1 MGIGSLLGALSLL
14 GFLLFLGGVAL
25 VVLSA
30 SQGRPVRNGAALAV
44 VGIIVGLLFSAL
56 SQGVLI
62 VQPTQ
67 VAVIVNTVNG
77 ELDPNPRRGG
87 THIVV
92 PVIQQP
98 FQYPLVQQTVT
109 MGGATNANDSG
120 AVVARSSDGQ
130 EVRLDISVIYSVDPA
145 NVNTLHLNW
154 QGRYPDEFVVP
165 QARGILRD
173 TVSGY
178 EAADIYAG
186 GREALS
192 AAASERLRNRL
203 AQDGLLL
210 SDLIIRDIT
219 FSEQYAQAIEQAQV
233 AAQEA
238 QRARLVVQQRQ
249 QEAEQLRVQAE
260 GERDAAISRAEGQ
273 AQSTILQARAE
284 AEALRLVSEQIAAN
298 PTLIQ
303 YQYIQT
309 LADNI
314 RLALVPSNSPFLF
327 DFNSVAADPNFAAP
341 ELPETSD
348 IIVPTP
354 EPASGS

>member
-1 MGIGSLLGALSLL
+1 LIFSAIG
-14 GFLLFLGGVAL
+14 
-25 VVLSA
+25 
-30 SQGRPVRNGAALAV
+30 Q
-44 VGIIVGLLFSAL
+44 GII
-56 SQGVLI
+56 I
-62 VQPTQ
+62 VEPTQ
-67 VAVIVNTVNG
+67 VAVVVNTVNG

-87 THIVV
+87 THIIL

-98 FQYPLVQQTVT
+98 FFYPLVQQSVT
-109 MGGATNANDSG
+109 MDGDANAADSG
-120 AVVARSSDGQ
+120 EVVARSSDGQ
-130 EVRLDISVIYSVDPA
+130 EVRLDVSIIYSVDPTT
-145 NVNTLHLNW
+145 VNTLHLNW
-154 QGRYPDEFVVP
+154 QDRYPEQFVVP
-165 QARGILRD
+165 QARGIVRD
-173 TVSGY
+173 AVSGF
-178 EAADIYAG
+178 EADDIYAG
-186 GREALS
+186 GREALADT
-192 AAASERLRNRL
+192 AAQRLRDRMASE
-203 AQDGLLL
+203 GLTL

-219 FSEQYAQAIEQAQV
+219 FSQQYSDAIEQAQV

-249 QEAEQLRVQAE
+249 QEAEQLRAE
-260 GERDAAISRAEGQ
+260 AAGERDAAITIAEGQ
-273 AQSTILQARAE
+273 AQATILQARAE

-298 PTLIQ
+298 PMLIQ

-327 DFNSVAADPNFAAP
+327 DFESVAGDPNFVAP